1 MPRSGG
7 AVLVLALSALLYAV
21 QWFVYYSIK
30 ISLPDH
36 LSFWL
41 DCVHYALW
49 MLLPVTGW
57 VAESWLGRYRAIFV
71 GLLLSTVTVL
81 ILQVVFVLLNI
92 DMDQIPAFV
101 LAIGSLVF
109 GTCSTGAFFTIMLP
123 FTLDQLIGASAEE
136 LSAAVHW
143 YFWGFNISP
152 LLKHILPYVLTELH
166 YTTLTTSVVFL
177 TLGSLSL
184 STVLV
189 MDCLCHKWLDTDD
202 KTGNPM
208 KLIMPR
214 WAEPA
219 GGIR

>member
-1 MPRSGG
+1 M
-7 AVLVLALSALLYAV
+7 LALSALLYAV

-30 ISLPDH
+30 ISLSDH

-71 GLLLSTVTVL
+71 GLILSTVPFL

-92 DMDQIPAFV
+92 YVDQISAFV

-109 GTCSTGAFFTIMLP
+109 GTSSAGCFYTIMLP

-143 YFWGFNISP
+143 YFWGFNFSP

-166 YTTLTTSVVFL
+166 YATIITAVVFL
-177 TLGSLSL
+177 TLASLSL
-184 STVLV
+184 SSVLV
-189 MDCLCHKWLDTDD
+189 MDCLCHKWLDTHD
-202 KTGNPM
+202 KNWQSFEAH
-208 KLIMPR
+208 L
-214 WAEPA
+214 
-219 GGIR
+219 